1 MVVSDSML
9 CNVGAEHADMIVEC
23 FLGIKTEQLH
33 IVLEKR
39 DLGSRENV
47 TIHVGVNDLRTMRNL
62 DFVREKYMRWW
73 LQQRGN
79 S

>member
-9 CNVGAEHADMIVEC
+9 RNVGAEHADMIVEC